1 MNQLSSLAEKIAAPL
16 KNTGKMIFVSGD
28 GSGPS
33 KLTTDIGNIM
43 AGLPDT
49 VETMTGMNI
58 KNVLKR
64 LEGKQGGGREHG
76 LKRVRRHRL
85 LHCLCTPRHHVR
97 CFDFRIRPVDP
108 PGLSERAAAHFENAT
123 IARHAR
129 GEHIPKLREGT
140 GTQRLAS

>member
-1 MNQLSSLAEKIAAPL
+1 MNQLPSLAEKIAAPL

-64 LEGKQGGGREHG
+64 LEGKQGGVES
-76 LKRVRRHRL
+76 
-85 LHCLCTPRHHVR
+85 T
-97 CFDFRIRPVDP
+97 D
-108 PGLSERAAAHFENAT
+108 
-123 IARHAR
+123 
-129 GEHIPKLREGT
+129 
-140 GTQRLAS
+140 

>member
-1 MNQLSSLAEKIAAPL
+1 MNQLPSLAEKIAAPL

-64 LEGKQGGGREHG
+64 LEGKQGGVESSDSNAFAVIASYTVCALHG
-76 LKRVRRHRL
+76 
-85 LHCLCTPRHHVR
+85 TM
-97 CFDFRIRPVDP
+97 
-108 PGLSERAAAHFENAT
+108 
-123 IARHAR
+123 
-129 GEHIPKLREGT
+129 
-140 GTQRLAS
+140 

>member
-1 MNQLSSLAEKIAAPL
+1 
-16 KNTGKMIFVSGD
+16 MIFVSGD

-64 LEGKQGGGREHG
+64 LEGKQGGVESS
-76 LKRVRRHRL
+76 
-85 LHCLCTPRHHVR
+85 
-97 CFDFRIRPVDP
+97 D
-108 PGLSERAAAHFENAT
+108 
-123 IARHAR
+123 
-129 GEHIPKLREGT
+129 
-140 GTQRLAS
+140 